1 MLPVLILALYLF
13 GRRVKPEWSPWIIRG
28 TVVILCVT
36 VPDFDVPTS
45 VYAIATAFLFGITLG
60 YWYRETKSA

>member
-13 GRRVKPEWSPWIIRG
+13 GRLVKPEWSPWVIRG
-28 TVVILCVT
+28 TIVVLCLT
-36 VPDFDVPTS
+36 VPEFDVPTY

-60 YWYRETKSA
+60 YWYREAKSA